1 MTARFHRRILLGVT
15 GGVAAYKAAELTRLL
30 VKARIDV
37 QVAMTEAACGF
48 VAPATFQALSG
59 KPVLTDLWDP
69 RIPNRMA
76 HIELSRHADA
86 ILIAPASADF
96 IAKIAQGTADDLLST
111 TVAARNCPLLVAPAM
126 NREMWANPANQRNI
140 HKLKTDGVILVGP
153 DVGEQACGELG
164 EGRLVEPEQ
173 LLQAVLA
180 LYPPQRLAGRKAV
193 VTAGP
198 TFESIDPV
206 RGITNSSS
214 GKMGYAVAEALR
226 DEGAEVVLVSGPTAL
241 NPPAGC
247 TVVAVKSA
255 ADMLSAV
262 QAALPGAAFFF
273 AVAAVADYTP
283 QAPAAHK
290 LKKSGEPL
298 TLTLV
303 PTVDILATV
312 AQQANPPFCVGFAAE
327 SRDLATYAE
336 TKRRTK
342 RVPLIVGNLAQRAL
356 GQDDNEIV
364 LFDAGGAHPLPP
376 APKSVLAR
384 QLVDHAIRLEQTQG
398 AP

>member
-247 TVVAVKSA
+247 TVVSVKSA

>member
-1 MTARFHRRILLGVT
+1 MTVRFHRRILLGVT

-48 VAPATFQALSG
+48 IAPATFQALSG

-76 HIELSRHADA
+76 HIELTRQADA
-86 ILIAPASADF
+86 ILVAPASADF

-140 HKLKTDGVILVGP
+140 AKLRADGVLLVGP
-153 DVGEQACGELG
+153 DTGEQACGETG
-164 EGRLVEPEQ
+164 EGRLVEPAA
-173 LLQAVLA
+173 LLEAVLA
-180 LYPPQRLAGRKAV
+180 LYPSPRLAGRKAV

-198 TFESIDPV
+198 TFEAIDPV
-206 RGITNSSS
+206 RGITNASS

-241 NPPAGC
+241 TPPEGC
-247 TVVAVKSA
+247 TVVGVRSA
-255 ADMLSAV
+255 AEMLAAV

-283 QAPAAHK
+283 QVQAPHK
-290 LKKSGEPL
+290 LKKSGEPV

-312 AQQANPPFCVGFAAE
+312 AGGPTPPFCVGFAAE

-336 TKRRTK
+336 NKRHSK
-342 RVPLIVGNLAQRAL
+342 HVPLIVGNLAQRAL
-356 GQDDNEIV
+356 GRDDNEIV
-364 LFDAGGAHPLPP
+364 LFDAGGAHALPP
-376 APKSVLAR
+376 APKPVLAR
-384 QLVDHAIRLEQTQG
+384 QLVDHAIRLAETQG
-398 AP
+398 AS

>member
-30 VKARIDV
+30 AKARIDV

-198 TFESIDPV
+198 TFEPIDPV

-241 NPPAGC
+241 EPPAGC
-247 TVVAVKSA
+247 TVVPVKSA

-283 QAPAAHK
+283 QAPAEHK

-312 AQQANPPFCVGFAAE
+312 ARQSKPPFCVGFAAE
-327 SRDLATYAE
+327 SRDLASYAE
-336 TKRRTK
+336 SKRRTK

-364 LFDAGGAHPLPP
+364 LFDAGGTHPLPP

-398 AP
+398 AS